1 MAVRIS
7 DIAALAGVNAS
18 TVSRALRGDE
28 RIQEST
34 RDAICRL
41 ASEMGYFPNL
51 GARQLA
57 NGRTGVVAVTAGY
70 LGYEYL
76 TPAVREIDHA
86 FSENG
91 YVLSVIP
98 DSRSD
103 GKFVRT
109 LRLFNQR
116 FCDAAVL
123 FSPAPQPDDLPELV
137 QLQKKKFPMVCIDQW
152 LANYSI
158 PAVSN
163 DAGES
168 IRQLGEKFCQHQVN
182 AAAVIYPDQ
191 NTVSLAR
198 RRAATDFLTER
209 NIPYV
214 TELADVP
221 ELLRRC
227 PRANFG
233 IFSNNPSLPELEQ
246 LFGEQKPARCIG
258 CMFDSWKFNAPACFD
273 AIYLCIQDIET
284 TTRIA
289 GQYLQRMLA
298 GDFDIEPVTLIPPK
312 TIFEPILR

>member
-1 MAVRIS
+1 MAVKIS
-7 DIAALAGVNAS
+7 DIAAIAKVNAS

-28 RIQEST
+28 RIQKST
-34 RDAICRL
+34 REMICRL

-57 NGRTGVVAVTAGY
+57 NGRTGVVVVTAGD
-70 LGYEYL
+70 LSYEYL

-86 FSENG
+86 FSQNG

-109 LRLFNQR
+109 LQLFNQR

-123 FSPAPQPDDLPELV
+123 YSPPLQPDDLPELV

-152 LANYSI
+152 LANYNI

-168 IRQLGEKFCQHQVN
+168 IRQLGEKLCQHSID
-182 AAAVIYPDQ
+182 AAAIFFPAG
-191 NTVSLAR
+191 NTVTNAR
-198 RRAATDFLTER
+198 RKAAKEFLAARSIPHVTDLMDL
-209 NIPYV
+209 P
-214 TELADVP
+214 A
-221 ELLRRC
+221 LLKRH
-227 PRANFG
+227 PRARLG
-233 IFSNNPSLPELEQ
+233 IFSDNPSLPILEQ
-246 LFGEQKPARCIG
+246 LFADNPPSRCIG

-273 AIYLCIQDIET
+273 SIYLCIQDIEKASQ
-284 TTRIA
+284 IA
-289 GQYLQRMLA
+289 GNYLWRMLN
-298 GDFDIEPVTLIPPK
+298 GDFDIDPVTLVPPK
-312 TIFEPILR
+312 EIIAPILR